1 MRIAAN
7 FSALNPNVIK
17 KSMNNK
23 RTIDFLTH
31 LPITRA
37 LLKDKERV
45 FLAVLKGEVKTRSEA
60 TKRLS
65 IRSTTISEYVAEL
78 LESRL
83 LTEEPSEHVGRGRPS
98 LTLGVNAN
106 RVVTIVFQVISQSVH
121 TFMVNLSAQIIAH
134 EHTEAPPDSDNAA
147 LAVIFRNLYNSIFE
161 KLPKDAELAGIVF
174 SLGGVFDR
182 TTNRWIHTSRWPRMH
197 NLDIRNVFPD
207 ENHSITLSRTL
218 DNELLIHLLQ
228 KDESTLLVHW
238 GYGVGFAFG
247 QSGDKIVEGGYAF
260 GEIGHWH
267 IAGHNALCHCGQK
280 GCLET
285 VAALWSIG
293 RQVLAED
300 FQTGDDEENIA
311 TLLESRNLMDNPAVQ
326 QAVEQMTTAVSNV
339 CRVFFPKK
347 LIVSGPFVKNAGIWQ
362 AFSEGFQQQN
372 SFFGQ
377 TIEELSV
384 SRVSRDLGVY
394 GAAIPVLE
402 QGLAKLLQ

>member
-1 MRIAAN
+1 MGECGKLPG
-7 FSALNPNVIK
+7 LNPKRVN

-23 RTIDFLTH
+23 RTIDFLIH
-31 LPITRA
+31 LPITRG
-37 LLKDKERV
+37 LLNDKERV

-60 TKRLS
+60 TKRLK
-65 IRSTTISEYVAEL
+65 IRSTTISDYVAEL
-78 LESRL
+78 LEARL

-121 TFMVNLSAQIIAH
+121 TFMVNLAAQIIAH
-134 EHTEAPPDSDNAA
+134 EHTEAPPGSDNKA
-147 LAVIFRNLYNSIFE
+147 LEAIFRHLYNDIIARRPE
-161 KLPKDAELAGIVF
+161 DAEIAGIVF

-197 NLDIRNVFPD
+197 NLDISAVFPKESD
-207 ENHSITLSRTL
+207 SITLSRTL

-228 KDESTLLVHW
+228 QDESTLLLHW

-247 QSGDKIVEGGYAF
+247 QSGDNIVEGGYAF

-267 IAGHNALCHCGQK
+267 ISGQNAPCHCGQK

-293 RQVLAED
+293 HEVLGKE
-300 FQTGDDEENIA
+300 FQAGDDEENIA
-311 TLLESRNLMDNPAVQ
+311 TLLASKDLADNPAIQ
-326 QAVEQMTTAVSNV
+326 QAIDQMTTAASNV

-347 LIVSGPFVKNAGIWQ
+347 LIVSGPFVKNTGIWQ
-362 AFSEGFQQQN
+362 AFCAGFEQQN

-377 TIEELSV
+377 TIQQLSV
-384 SRVSRDLGVY
+384 SQVSRDLGVY
-394 GAAIPVLE
+394 GAAIPILE